1 MKKAILTNKIT
12 GVSVEV
18 HESFESSNCSYGH
31 SVWVDND
38 GFPYCQVGSNPIF
51 YDLYIID

>member
-18 HESFESSNCSYGH
+18 HESFESSSCSYGH
-31 SVWVDND
+31 SVWVDNE

-51 YDLYIID
+51 YDLHIIE